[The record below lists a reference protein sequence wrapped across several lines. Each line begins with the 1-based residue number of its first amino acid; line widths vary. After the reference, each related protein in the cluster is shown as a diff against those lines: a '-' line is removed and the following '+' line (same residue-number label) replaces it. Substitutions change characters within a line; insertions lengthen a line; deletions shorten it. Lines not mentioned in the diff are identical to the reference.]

1 MASIHTSHPLLE
13 RHRVRSLFQRRGK
26 PRSGDDRPAWME
38 PVHPAAQ
45 VAKAIFLAWLAVV
58 MLFPF
63 VYVIAV
69 SFSSERDVLRGGLI
83 LWPSNPTLATY
94 EAILSGGVVTRAL
107 TISAGLV
114 IFGTLAK
121 LAATVLLAYGLSRPN
136 VPGSRFVLFVVLGAF
151 LFTPG
156 IIPNYLLVK
165 ELHLLDTYASLIL
178 PGLIG
183 AFNLIIL
190 RNFFMNISREITEA
204 ARIDGASDWQVLTQ
218 IVLPLSKAVLA
229 VVGLFYG
236 VAIWNTF
243 FNAILYLTDPNMWP
257 IQVILRQY
265 VLEGSAFVDTSALD
279 PTQPPP
285 PPQTIKMA
293 IVVIATVPILLVS
306 PFLQKYFTKGVL
318 SGAIKG

>member
-1 MASIHTSHPLLE
+1 MASANGTYPLQE
-13 RHRVRSLFQRRGK
+13 RRGVRGLFQRGGRRR
-26 PRSGDDRPAWME
+26 PDEERPAWME
-38 PVHPAAQ
+38 PAHPAAQ
-45 VAKAIFLAWLAVV
+45 VAKAIFLVWLSVV

-69 SFSSERDVLRGGLI
+69 SFSSEADVLGGGLI
-83 LWPSNPTLATY
+83 LWPSNPTLDTY
-94 EAILSGGVVTRAL
+94 KAILAGGVVTRAL

-121 LAATVLLAYGLSRPN
+121 LAATVVLAYGLSRPS
-136 VPGSRFVLFVVLGAF
+136 VPGSRFVLLIVFGAF
-151 LFTPG
+151 LFSPG

-165 ELHLLDTYASLIL
+165 ELHLLNTYPSLIL

-190 RNFFMNISREITEA
+190 RNFFMNISQEIVDA
-204 ARIDGASDWQVLTQ
+204 ARIDGASDWQVLLQ

-243 FNAILYLTDPNMWP
+243 FNAILYLTDPTMWP

-293 IVVIATVPILLVS
+293 IVVIATVPILLVY

-318 SGAIKG
+318 TGAIKG